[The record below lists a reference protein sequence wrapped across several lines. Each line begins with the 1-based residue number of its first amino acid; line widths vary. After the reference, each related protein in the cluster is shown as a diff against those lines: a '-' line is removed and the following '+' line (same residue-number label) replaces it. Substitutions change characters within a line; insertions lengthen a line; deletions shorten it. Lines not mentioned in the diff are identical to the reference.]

1 MDIVIKSLP
10 NMLLYARSKDVNED
24 ILLPELKITDG
35 KVSMS
40 LLVNTDG
47 AVVSKSPVLSAW
59 PLFLAIADLPPR
71 NRKAFENIKLGS
83 LFVGSGHPDFDC
95 IFAHIKKNCL

>member
-1 MDIVIKSLP
+1 MDIVINSLP
-10 NMLLYARSKDVNED
+10 DMLLYARSKDVNED

-35 KVSMS
+35 KVSIR

-59 PLFLAIADLPPR
+59 ALFLAIADLPPR
-71 NRKAFENIKLGS
+71 KRQAFENIMLGS
-83 LFVGSGHPDFDC
+83 LFVGSGYPDFDC
-95 IFAHIKKNCL
+95 IFAHI